1 MFSSVSIQP
10 FQNNK
15 IYMSWLRHQNEHMC
29 TKGARRECGTAWI
42 FKKFFFT
49 KSTSFNGTWQ
59 LLIAIHP
66 AHFKGLKLYVVHLLR
81 GKKELFYAISAA
93 PLKLVSPYCLRY
105 KILTHLVKIE
115 PVFSRRFS
123 CEGVEKRVCVI

>member
-1 MFSSVSIQP
+1 MWDSLDF
-10 FQNNK
+10 F
-15 IYMSWLRHQNEHMC
+15 
-29 TKGARRECGTAWI
+29 
-42 FKKFFFT
+42 FFFFT